1 MKTVFLCLLV
11 IFFLQQSAK
20 SQTGR
25 PYLAIDRQIE
35 SYLLQ
40 KYSKNYLVAVDP
52 FDTLLVVVRDATIDQ
67 DFLDPYGT
75 LKGKMFFEAWQ
86 ADEKDMQI
94 PEAKKIFGF
103 SSNGNVIWD
112 SGPLCACRGAYVLGS
127 SDINNDGEVD
137 VLVSVRDADQDI
149 DYLSY
154 LWILSWNGRRA
165 RILNA
170 VNPNT
175 GQSVLLSGADWYQL
189 FDLKGNGIKEIWAFW
204 DKDNALFPDTLMNTR
219 PYVTYSY
226 NGSLYGLWPNTVQT
240 PSTTNLPAD
249 RLSVEPSCWVTQ
261 DSSAFNYHYRWSNAP
276 TSKQKI
282 RSIFLQDVDQDAIMT
297 SPRGWLAALPTTPF
311 SAVLWDLQDSEKHY
325 MIGIGKSAE
334 GFGLHD
340 SYLPAIVRYFVKGY
354 APSSISWDD
363 PMQVPTDEQVRNDL
377 LTNSVI
383 GYTIG
388 PKINSSSANPLNLL
402 DSLINYT
409 RQSADL
415 GWLGKGRDNDND
427 NDELAD
433 NGIAKNIEQRYQ
445 RAKQELLSR
454 DSVQARREL
463 ESLVQKIERIWK
475 RSQEDEQ
482 REKREKKEKI
492 EVIMTSES
500 YALLKY
506 NTEYVIN
513 LLPEKSS
520 KRK

>member
-1 MKTVFLCLLV
+1 MKKVFLCVFV

-25 PYLAIDRQIE
+25 PYLAIDRQVE
-35 SYLLQ
+35 SYLSQ

-52 FDTLLVVVRDATIDQ
+52 LDTLLVRVRDASKDEEFT
-67 DFLDPYGT
+67 DPYGT
-75 LKGKMFFEAWQ
+75 LKGKMFFQAWQ
-86 ADEKDMQI
+86 ADENDMAI
-94 PEAKKIFGF
+94 PETKDIFGF
-103 SSNGNVIWD
+103 SSGGSVLWD
-112 SGPLCACRGAYVLGS
+112 SGPLCTSGGAYVLGT
-127 SDINNDGEVD
+127 SDINNDGKVD
-137 VLVSVRDADQDI
+137 VLVSVRDADRDR

-154 LWILSWNGRRA
+154 LWIFSWNGRRA
-165 RILNA
+165 RILND

-204 DKDNALFPDTLMNTR
+204 DKDNALFPDTLMSTR

-226 NGSLYGLWPNTVQT
+226 NGSLYGLWPNTVQI
-240 PSTTNLPAD
+240 PSTTDLPAN

-261 DSSAFNYHYRWSNAP
+261 DSSLFNYHYRWSNAR

-282 RSIFLQDVDQDAIMT
+282 RSIFLQDVDQEATMI
-297 SPRGWLAALPTTPF
+297 SPTGWLAALPTKSF
-311 SAVLWDLQDSEKHY
+311 SAVLWDLQDSQKRQ
-325 MIGIGKSAE
+325 MIGIGQSMG
-334 GFGLHD
+334 GFGLED
-340 SYLPAIVRYFVKGY
+340 TCLPAIVRYFVKGY
-354 APSSISWDD
+354 APSSTYWDD
-363 PMQVPTDEQVRNDL
+363 EPMPSDAEVLNDL
-377 LTNSVI
+377 LINSVT

-388 PKINSSSANPLNLL
+388 PKTHPSSIGLLNLL

-427 NDELAD
+427 KNELAE

-445 RAKQELLSR
+445 RAKLELMRR
-454 DSVQARREL
+454 DSIQARREL
-463 ESLVQKIERIWK
+463 ESLVQKIDRDWK

-482 REKREKKEKI
+482 REKRESKVKVEN
-492 EVIMTSES
+492 IMTSES

-506 NTEYVIN
+506 NTEYLIN

>member
-1 MKTVFLCLLV
+1 MKKVFLCVLV
-11 IFFLQQSAK
+11 IFFLQQYVK

-67 DFLDPYGT
+67 EFLDPYGT
-75 LKGKMFFEAWQ
+75 LKGKMFFQAWQ
-86 ADEKDMQI
+86 ADENDMAI
-94 PEAKKIFGF
+94 PETKDIFGF
-103 SSNGNVIWD
+103 SSGGSVLWD
-112 SGPLCACRGAYVLGS
+112 SGPLCTSGGAYALGT
-127 SDINNDGEVD
+127 SDINNDGKVD
-137 VLVSVRDADQDI
+137 VLVSVRDADQDR

-154 LWILSWNGRRA
+154 LWIFSWNGRSA
-165 RILNA
+165 RILND

-204 DKDNALFPDTLMNTR
+204 DKDNALFPDTLMSTR

-226 NGSLYGLWPNTVQT
+226 NGSLYGLWPNTVQI
-240 PSTTNLPAD
+240 PSTTDLPAD

-282 RSIFLQDVDQDAIMT
+282 RGIFLQDVDQDAIMT
-297 SPRGWLAALPTTPF
+297 SPRGWLAALPTKPF

-340 SYLPAIVRYFVKGY
+340 SCLPAIVRYFVKGY

-402 DSLINYT
+402 DTLINYT

-433 NGIAKNIEQRYQ
+433 NGMAKNIEQRYQ
-445 RAKQELLSR
+445 RAKQELLRR
-454 DSVQARREL
+454 DSVQARKEL
-463 ESLVQKIERIWK
+463 ETLVQKIERIWK

-482 REKREKKEKI
+482 REKRDSKEKV
-492 EVIMTSES
+492 EDIMTSES
-500 YALLKY
+500 YALLKF
-506 NTEYVIN
+506 NTECVIN
-513 LLPEKSS
+513 LLPEKSP
-520 KRK
+520 KQK